1 MRRTGFH
8 ISGFENIYTDIAST
22 AADGDVY
29 TDTLVA
35 PFGDVTIPVTF
46 DLAGGLAADTFNVL
60 P

>member
-29 TDTLVA
+29 TDTLVT

-46 DLAGGLAADTFNVL
+46 D
-60 P
+60 